1 MTARFRA
8 CCWLGALIAPI
19 YGCASFQ
26 TPEPL
31 PTMSEIRSKPP
42 DLVADLLNESV
53 RPRPVIDIQV
63 MDLPLKYPLGDA
75 WSVVDEQVLPKL
87 ARTAWNRNGLR
98 VGLLHRAQVQ
108 AFYSELPDLQG
119 VHDSNVVTGLHP
131 VPVLRSPGLP
141 DTVTV
146 DLTIPPGAV
155 YEKQIRRGR
164 MQLLARILD
173 QSVRTVRFEIL
184 PHHFK
189 PNRMTSGRFIRD
201 QGRVRYQP
209 RSALEKELDGSI
221 FRELA
226 LQVDVSPGQVLVIGM
241 YWPWG
246 NSDRTSVHVG
256 NTNQV
261 DPARRA
267 VATLLEPPLLPS
279 HIGRLLFTAVRP
291 GGAVQKIMLIS
302 IQKHSPVSGILR
314 THE

>member
-8 CCWLGALIAPI
+8 CCWLGALIVTMC
-19 YGCASFQ
+19 GCASFQ

-42 DLVADLLNESV
+42 DLVADLLDGSV
-53 RPRPVIDIQV
+53 RPRPVVDIQV
-63 MDLPLKYPLGDA
+63 IDLPLKYPLDDA

-87 ARTAWNRNGLR
+87 VRTAWNRNGLR
-98 VGLLHRAQVQ
+98 VGLLHHAQVQ
-108 AFYSELPDLQG
+108 AFYSELPDLRG

-131 VPVLRSPGLP
+131 VPVLRSPSLP

-173 QSVRTVRFEIL
+173 QSVRMVRFEIL

-201 QGRVRYQP
+201 QDRVRYQP
-209 RSALEKELDGSI
+209 RSALEKELDGLI

-246 NSDRTSVHVG
+246 NSDRPSVHVG
-256 NTNQV
+256 DTNQV

-267 VATLLEPPLLPS
+267 AATLLKPPLLPS

-302 IQKHSPVSGILR
+302 I
-314 THE
+314 